1 MGLEWN
7 CIGVCRVM
15 MPFKERTVNITTAI
29 RTPQTIP
36 CPEATDLD
44 PDYHPCAKTNR
55 RAVFLI
61 TILGSSLAFIDGSIV
76 NVALPTLQRV
86 FHAGASSVQ
95 LVVQSYALF
104 SGALLLLSGALG
116 DQFGRKKIFV
126 LGAALFTTSSLGC
139 AVANSLSFLIVCRTL
154 QGIGASLLIP
164 QSLAI
169 LSAAYPAEDRAAAI
183 GTWSA
188 WTSVF
193 AALGPVAGGWL
204 IQSLNWRWAFAI
216 NLPVAIWIFS
226 LLPKLR
232 ESESDFS
239 LESLRKLDLR
249 GTLLN
254 TLGLG
259 AVVYSLSFASKYGW
273 DSLQITGT
281 FVLGLL
287 LIVAFLVTQSRQEN
301 ALMPLS
307 LFTNQRFL
315 SVNILTFL
323 LYGAL
328 AVAFYLVPFFA
339 IQIKHLD
346 AVGTGAAFL
355 PCIAVVFVFAS
366 RIGRMSARFGERP
379 FLIIGAIAS
388 AVGMALFA
396 IFARQPGYATSL
408 LPGMVG
414 LGVGLTIVLA
424 PLTNVVMTSV
434 PDGKSSLASA
444 VNNSVSRLAGL
455 LVLSGLI
462 LVLSHAFDHSLA
474 HKLSS
479 SSLPSNAKDSL
490 YAGRSLMAAVE
501 IPNALKGKE
510 RETAA
515 AILADSYTDGYELV
529 MYCCAV
535 AALLSAL
542 PVIFWWRRS
551 VEKAPVIEIRAVNL
565 GQKRQQLA

>member
-1 MGLEWN
+1 
-7 CIGVCRVM
+7 
-15 MPFKERTVNITTAI
+15 VNNATAI
-29 RTPQTIP
+29 RIPQAIP

-44 PDYHPCAKTNR
+44 PDYYPCAKTNR
-55 RAVFLI
+55 RVVLLI
-61 TILGSSLAFIDGSIV
+61 TILGSSLAFMDGSIV
-76 NVALPTLQRV
+76 NVALPTLQQA

-95 LVVQSYALF
+95 WVVQSYALF
-104 SGALLLLSGALG
+104 CAALLLFSGALG

-126 LGAALFTTSSLGC
+126 LGVAFFTASSLGC
-139 AVANSLSFLIVCRTL
+139 AIATSLSLLIAWRSL

-169 LSAAYPAEDRAAAI
+169 LSAAYSAEDRASAI

-193 AALGPVAGGWL
+193 AGLGPVAGGWV
-204 IQSLNWRWAFAI
+204 IQSLNWRWVFAI
-216 NLPVAIWIFS
+216 NLPVAVWIFT
-226 LLPKLR
+226 LLPRLR

-259 AVVYSLSFASKYGW
+259 AIVYSLSFASEYGW
-273 DSLQITGT
+273 MDLRISGT
-281 FVLGLL
+281 FMAGLL
-287 LIVAFLVTQSRQEN
+287 LILAFLAAQARREN

-307 LFTNQRFL
+307 LFKNQRFL

-328 AVAFYLVPFFA
+328 GVTFYIVPFFA
-339 IQIKHLD
+339 IQIKHLN
-346 AVGTGAAFL
+346 AVSTGAAFL
-355 PCIAVVFVFAS
+355 PCIAVMFMFAS
-366 RIGRMSARFGERP
+366 RIGRMSARYGERP
-379 FLIIGAIAS
+379 FLLISAIVS
-388 AVGMALFA
+388 AVGIALFA
-396 IFARQPGYATSL
+396 IFARQPGYGASL
-408 LPGMVG
+408 LPGMIG
-414 LGVGLTIVLA
+414 LGVGITFALA

-434 PDGKSSLASA
+434 PNGKSSLASA

-474 HKLSS
+474 QQLSS

-490 YAGRSLMAAVE
+490 YAERSLMAAAE
-501 IPNALKGKE
+501 LPNTLKGQE
-510 RETAA
+510 RRTAA

-535 AALLSAL
+535 AALLSVL
-542 PVIFWWRRS
+542 PVIFWWCGAG
-551 VEKAPVIEIRAVNL
+551 EKAPVREIRTENL

>member
-1 MGLEWN
+1 
-7 CIGVCRVM
+7 
-15 MPFKERTVNITTAI
+15 MPFKEITVNNTNAI
-29 RTPQTIP
+29 RTPQAIP

-55 RAVFLI
+55 RAVLLI
-61 TILGSSLAFIDGSIV
+61 AILGSSLAFMDGSIV
-76 NVALPTLQRV
+76 NIALPTLQRA
-86 FHAGASSVQ
+86 FHAGVSSVQ
-95 LVVQSYALF
+95 WVVQSYALF
-104 SGALLLLSGALG
+104 SAALLLFSGALG

-126 LGAALFTTSSLGC
+126 LGVALFTASSLGC
-139 AVANSLSFLIVCRTL
+139 AVANSLSFLIVWRSL

-169 LSAAYPAEDRAAAI
+169 LSAAYSAEDRAAAI

-216 NLPVAIWIFS
+216 NLPVAAWIFF

-232 ESESDFS
+232 ESEVDFS
-239 LESLRKLDLR
+239 VESLRKLDLR

-259 AVVYSLSFASKYGW
+259 AVVYSLSFASEYGW
-273 DSLQITGT
+273 MDLRISGT
-281 FVLGLL
+281 FMAGLL
-287 LIVAFLVTQSRQEN
+287 LILAFLVTQSRREN

-307 LFTNQRFL
+307 LFKNQRFL

-328 AVAFYLVPFFA
+328 GVTFYMVPFFA

-346 AVGTGAAFL
+346 AVTTGAAFL
-355 PCIAVVFVFAS
+355 PVIAVMFIFAS
-366 RIGRMSARFGERP
+366 RVGRMSARFGERP
-379 FLIIGAIAS
+379 FLIIGAIVS
-388 AVGMALFA
+388 AAGIALFA

-414 LGVGLTIVLA
+414 LGVGITISLA

-462 LVLSHAFDHSLA
+462 LVLSHTFDHSFA
-474 HKLSS
+474 YKLSS
-479 SSLPSNAKDSL
+479 SSLPSSAKERL
-490 YAGRSLMAAVE
+490 YAQRSLMAAAE
-501 IPNALKGKE
+501 IPNTLNGKE

-515 AILADSYTDGYELV
+515 TILADSYTDGYELV

-542 PVIFWWRRS
+542 PVILWWRGAG
-551 VEKAPVIEIRAVNL
+551 EKVQVREILTENL

>member
-1 MGLEWN
+1 MN
-7 CIGVCRVM
+7 
-15 MPFKERTVNITTAI
+15 NANAI
-29 RTPQTIP
+29 RTPQAIP

-55 RAVFLI
+55 RAVLWI
-61 TILGSSLAFIDGSIV
+61 TILGSSLAFMDGSIV
-76 NVALPTLQRV
+76 NVALPTLQRA

-95 LVVQSYALF
+95 WVVQSYALF
-104 SGALLLLSGALG
+104 SAALLLFSGALG

-126 LGAALFTTSSLGC
+126 LGVACFTASSLGC
-139 AVANSLSFLIVCRTL
+139 AVANSLSFLIVWRSL

-169 LSAAYPAEDRAAAI
+169 LSAAYSAEDRAAAI
-183 GTWSA
+183 GNWSA
-188 WTSVF
+188 WASVF

-216 NLPVAIWIFS
+216 NLPVAIWIFF

-259 AVVYSLSFASKYGW
+259 AVVYSLSFAPEYGW
-273 DSLQITGT
+273 MDLRISGT
-281 FVLGLL
+281 FMAGLL
-287 LIVAFLVTQSRQEN
+287 LILAFLATQARREN

-307 LFTNQRFL
+307 LFKNQRFL
-315 SVNILTFL
+315 SVNLFTFL

-328 AVAFYLVPFFA
+328 SVTFYAVPFFA
-339 IQIKHLD
+339 IQIKHLS
-346 AVGTGAAFL
+346 AVSTGAAFL
-355 PCIAVVFVFAS
+355 PCIAVIFMFTS
-366 RIGRMSARFGERP
+366 RIGRMSARYEERP
-379 FLIIGAIAS
+379 FLLIGAIVS
-388 AVGMALFA
+388 AAGIALFA
-396 IFARQPGYATSL
+396 FFARQPGYGTSL
-408 LPGMVG
+408 LPGMIG
-414 LGVGLTIVLA
+414 LGVGVTIALA

-462 LVLSHAFDHSLA
+462 LVLSHAFNHSLA
-474 HKLSS
+474 LKLSS

-490 YAGRSLMAAVE
+490 YAERSLMAAAE
-501 IPNALKGKE
+501 IPNTLKGTE
-510 RETAA
+510 RQTAA

-535 AALLSAL
+535 AALLSSL
-542 PVIFWWRRS
+542 PIIFWWRRAG
-551 VEKAPVIEIRAVNL
+551 ENAPVREIRTENL

>member
-1 MGLEWN
+1 
-7 CIGVCRVM
+7 VA
-15 MPFKERTVNITTAI
+15 FFTA
-29 RTPQTIP
+29 
-36 CPEATDLD
+36 
-44 PDYHPCAKTNR
+44 
-55 RAVFLI
+55 
-61 TILGSSLAFIDGSIV
+61 
-76 NVALPTLQRV
+76 
-86 FHAGASSVQ
+86 
-95 LVVQSYALF
+95 
-104 SGALLLLSGALG
+104 
-116 DQFGRKKIFV
+116 
-126 LGAALFTTSSLGC
+126 SSLGC
-139 AVANSLSFLIVCRTL
+139 AIVNSLSFLIVWRSL

-169 LSAAYPAEDRAAAI
+169 LSAAYSAEDRAAAI

-216 NLPVAIWIFS
+216 NLPVAVWIFF

-254 TLGLG
+254 TLGLA
-259 AVVYSLSFASKYGW
+259 AVVYSLSFASEYGW
-273 DSLQITGT
+273 NNLQIGGT
-281 FVLGLL
+281 FVFGLL
-287 LIVAFLVTQSRQEN
+287 LIVAFLVTQSRREN

-307 LFTNQRFL
+307 LFKNQRFL

-328 AVAFYLVPFFA
+328 GVTFYMVPFFA

-346 AVGTGAAFL
+346 AVATGAAFL
-355 PCIAVVFVFAS
+355 PGIAVMFIFAS
-366 RIGRMSARFGERP
+366 RIGRMSARFSERP

-388 AVGMALFA
+388 AAGIALFA

-414 LGVGLTIVLA
+414 LGVGITIGLA

-462 LVLSHAFDHSLA
+462 LVLSQAFDHSFA
-474 HKLSS
+474 QKLSS
-479 SSLPSNAKDSL
+479 SSLPLSAKERL
-490 YAGRSLMAAVE
+490 YAERSLMAAAE
-501 IPNALKGKE
+501 IPNTLNSKE
-510 RETAA
+510 KQTAA

-542 PVIFWWRRS
+542 PVILWWRGAGENVQVR
-551 VEKAPVIEIRAVNL
+551 EIRTENL

>member
-1 MGLEWN
+1 MS
-7 CIGVCRVM
+7 
-15 MPFKERTVNITTAI
+15 FKEINVNNANAI
-29 RTPQTIP
+29 RTPQAIP

-44 PDYHPCAKTNR
+44 PDYHSCAKTSR
-55 RAVFLI
+55 GAVLLI
-61 TILGSSLAFIDGSIV
+61 TILGSSLAFMDGSIV
-76 NVALPTLQRV
+76 NVALPTLQRA

-95 LVVQSYALF
+95 GVVQSYALF
-104 SGALLLLSGALG
+104 SAALLLFSGALG

-126 LGAALFTTSSLGC
+126 LGVALFTASSLGC
-139 AVANSLSFLIVCRTL
+139 AVANSLTFLILWRSL
-154 QGIGASLLIP
+154 QGIGASFLIP

-169 LSAAYPAEDRAAAI
+169 LSAAYSAEDRAAAI

-188 WTSVF
+188 WAGVL

-216 NLPVAIWIFS
+216 NLPVAVWIFF

-239 LESLRKLDLR
+239 LERLRKLDLR

-259 AVVYSLSFASKYGW
+259 AVVYSLSFASEYGW
-273 DSLQITGT
+273 SNLQISGT
-281 FVLGLL
+281 FVFGLL
-287 LIVAFLVTQSRQEN
+287 LIVAFLVTQSRREN

-307 LFTNQRFL
+307 LFKNQRFL

-328 AVAFYLVPFFA
+328 SVTFYMVPFFA
-339 IQIKHLD
+339 IQIKHLN
-346 AVGTGAAFL
+346 AVATGAAFL
-355 PCIAVVFVFAS
+355 PCIAVMFICAS
-366 RIGRMSARFGERP
+366 RIGRMSTRFGERS
-379 FLIIGAIAS
+379 FLIIGAFAS
-388 AVGMALFA
+388 AAGIALFA

-414 LGVGLTIVLA
+414 LGVGITIALA
-424 PLTNVVMTSV
+424 PLANVVMTSV

-462 LVLSHAFDHSLA
+462 LVLSHAFNHSLA
-474 HKLSS
+474 QKLSS

-490 YAGRSLMAAVE
+490 YAERSLMAAAE
-501 IPNALKGKE
+501 IPNTLKGKE
-510 RETAA
+510 RQTAA

-542 PVIFWWRRS
+542 PVIFWWRGAG
-551 VEKAPVIEIRAVNL
+551 EKAPVREIRTENL
-565 GQKRQQLA
+565 AQKRQQLA